1 MQMVLETWE
10 SWSRSALLTSMCG
23 VKLSER
29 DKFEQLEAPPS
40 QDSWA
45 KSGRETSGVK
55 RWLRQL
61 PAPTCSYGHIKT
73 SVSTWKH
80 GEVPS
85 RWEDI
90 CQAVRSLV

>member
-55 RWLRQL
+55 R
-61 PAPTCSYGHIKT
+61 
-73 SVSTWKH
+73 
-80 GEVPS
+80 
-85 RWEDI
+85 
-90 CQAVRSLV
+90 